1 MHLALTVA
9 DMTVTTVINISPNA
23 KVTPIVGSEILTEK
37 VVLLLV
43 LMMLMCNHRFLQAS
57 FCYWTR
63 KEFHNMKPR
72 WCKEHEDWTLYLFS
86 PENP

>member
-23 KVTPIVGSEILTEK
+23 KVTPIVGSETEK

-57 FCYWTR
+57 SCYWTR